1 MVEMFLQEPVLDTLF
16 AGLLVGDDVVR
27 DPLLDE
33 VHVAVLQPGVY
44 GDPGT
49 VMLLLFVEKM
59 WMKTYLDILTPLP
72 GQYLGWAAS
81 TLVLSLTTSSTSA
94 SAVNRHS
101 WEDSR
106 VERRV

>member
-59 WMKTYLDILTPLP
+59 WMKTRHVWIFYSFVRPVP
-72 GQYLGWAAS
+72 GMGGEHLGPQPDDLLHVCFGGEQA
-81 TLVLSLTTSSTSA
+81 
-94 SAVNRHS
+94 
-101 WEDSR
+101 
-106 VERRV
+106 